1 MYEFSVSNNYLLV
14 TYIQDRTAFFHQF
27 PMIKT
32 VYSFNGILFKIS
44 EGEIM
49 TQNLLITV
57 EDIKRGKVVD
67 SNKKPFTEITFEV
80 FLQQKTAVYK

>member
-1 MYEFSVSNNYLLV
+1 MYEFSISNNYLLV
-14 TYIQDRTAFFHQF
+14 TYTNKTKILYQF

-32 VYSFNGILFKIS
+32 VYSFNGKVFKIS

-49 TQNLLITV
+49 ADNLLITV
-57 EDIKRGKVVD
+57 EDIERGKVVD
-67 SNKKPFTEITFEV
+67 SNQTPFTQITFEV

>member
-1 MYEFSVSNNYLLV
+1 MYKFTVSGNYLLV
-14 TYIQDRTAFFHQF
+14 NYTDRNTINYQF

-32 VYSFNGILFKIS
+32 VYSFNGKVFKIS

-49 TQNLLITV
+49 AENLIINI
-57 EDIKRGKVVD
+57 EDIERGKVID
-67 SNKKPFTEITFEV
+67 SNDAAFTLITFEA

>member
-14 TYIQDRTAFFHQF
+14 TYIQERTTIFHQF

-32 VYSFNGILFKIS
+32 VYSFNGELFKIS

-49 TQNLLITV
+49 AQNLSITV
-57 EDIKRGKVVD
+57 EDIERGKVVD
-67 SNKKPFTEITFEV
+67 SNKTPFTQITFEV

>member
-1 MYEFSVSNNYLLV
+1 MYKFTVSGNYLLV
-14 TYIQDRTAFFHQF
+14 NYTDRNTINYQF

-32 VYSFNGILFKIS
+32 VYSFNGSLFKIS

-49 TQNLLITV
+49 AENLIINI
-57 EDIKRGKVVD
+57 EDIERGKVID
-67 SNKKPFTEITFEV
+67 SNDAPFTLITFEA

>member
-1 MYEFSVSNNYLLV
+1 MYKFTVSGNYLLV
-14 TYIQDRTAFFHQF
+14 NYTDRTTINYQF

-32 VYSFNGILFKIS
+32 VYSFNGKMFKIS

-49 TQNLLITV
+49 AENLIINV
-57 EDIKRGKVVD
+57 QDIQRGKVID
-67 SNKKPFTEITFEV
+67 SNDAPFTLITFEA